1 MIKLDFQVGTSKK
14 AHKILGK
21 LAGRNSDEETNDV
34 EQQEDEETNDVEQQE
49 DEETNDVEQ
58 QESSKSDKISKSK
71 KNNPK
76 APFEKMS
83 DAYLFALVLGLS
95 KGQKVQSINNRIN
108 YANFNSIERDVD
120 VYSMMKIFG
129 EIDDVKDRDSIREAI
144 EKYATWGLLHINEHY
159 AYGDDDFRLADLFS

>member
-21 LAGRNSDEETNDV
+21 LAGRNSDEETNDT
-34 EQQEDEETNDVEQQE
+34 EE
-49 DEETNDVEQ
+49 
-58 QESSKSDKISKSK
+58 QESSNSDKISKSK
-71 KNNPK
+71 KNNQK

-95 KGQKVQSINNRIN
+95 KGQKVKSIKNRIN
-108 YANFNSIERDVD
+108 YANFNSIERNID
-120 VYSMMKIFG
+120 VYSMLKIFG
-129 EIDDVKDRDSIREAI
+129 ESDDLNDRESVREAI

-159 AYGDDDFRLADLFS
+159 AYGDDDFRLADIFP

>member
-21 LAGRNSDEETNDV
+21 LAGRNSDEETNGT
-34 EQQEDEETNDVEQQE
+34 EE
-49 DEETNDVEQ
+49 
-58 QESSKSDKISKSK
+58 QESSNSDKISKSK
-71 KNNPK
+71 KNNQK

-95 KGQKVQSINNRIN
+95 KGQKVKSIKNRIN
-108 YANFNSIERDVD
+108 YANFNSIERNID
-120 VYSMMKIFG
+120 VYSMLKIFG
-129 EIDDVKDRDSIREAI
+129 ESDDLNDRESVREAI

-159 AYGDDDFRLADLFS
+159 VYGDDDFRLADIFP